1 MKFVKP
7 LFVLAFAA
15 FVISPAIAD
24 EGKTVSY
31 SMKKQGRVHFQEKT
45 QDTVADAED
54 SHEGIN
60 PADIELSFGEFDTDE
75 KSNETSLSKRIRLP
89 RKN

>member
-15 FVISPAIAD
+15 FVISPATAD

-31 SMKKQGRVHFQEKT
+31 SLKKQGRVHFQEKT
-45 QDTVADAED
+45 QDTVVAAED
-54 SHEGIN
+54 SYEGMN
-60 PADIELSFGEFDTDE
+60 PADIEPAAGGFEPEE
-75 KSNETSLSKRIRLP
+75 KSNETSLSERIRLP